1 MSDLSSANFQD
12 AGFVTIVPEQ
22 PHAVLENAA
31 LTNEKYL
38 LLQYLHNVQNK
49 LFIVPLE
56 SIENNLNKVIP
67 TANGEIHAKKSSYNN
82 LVDGA
87 TGDEWIGIPEAE
99 QLDLPIGC
107 TVNGTS
113 SRHDNSRIFIHC
125 VGYTLAGRVY
135 QYKFHFVQ
143 SSPENETPYRVKISE
158 SEPKGYGKLS
168 VWRES
173 IVDGFEPDQWVVEQV
188 WVPNPHDGVKI
199 PMFIVRD
206 KSLVKSGD
214 SFCLLYGYS
223 RIFTRLKLD
232 MVASIFRLHLHSLQV
247 WQLC

>member
-1 MSDLSSANFQD
+1 MSAGSSANFQD

-22 PHAVLENAA
+22 PHAVLEGAS

-38 LLQYLHNVQNK
+38 LLRYLHNVQNK

-56 SIENNLNKVIP
+56 SVENNLNRKVNP
-67 TANGEIHAKKSSYNN
+67 TANGEIHAKTSSHDK

-87 TGDEWIGIPEAE
+87 TGDEWIGIPDVE
-99 QLDLPIGC
+99 QLDLPVCC
-107 TVNGTS
+107 TVIGTS
-113 SRHDNSRIFIHC
+113 SRRDNSRIFIRC

-135 QYKFHFVQ
+135 QYKFHSAH
-143 SSPENETPYRVKISE
+143 SSQANGTPFKVKTLE
-158 SEPKGYGKLS
+158 SKPKGYGKLS

-173 IVDGFEPDQWVVEQV
+173 IVDGFEPDQWAVEQV
-188 WVPNPHDGVKI
+188 WVPNPNDGVKI

-214 SFCLLYGYS
+214 SFCLLYGSSSY
-223 RIFTRLKLD
+223 
-232 MVASIFRLHLHSLQV
+232 
-247 WQLC
+247 